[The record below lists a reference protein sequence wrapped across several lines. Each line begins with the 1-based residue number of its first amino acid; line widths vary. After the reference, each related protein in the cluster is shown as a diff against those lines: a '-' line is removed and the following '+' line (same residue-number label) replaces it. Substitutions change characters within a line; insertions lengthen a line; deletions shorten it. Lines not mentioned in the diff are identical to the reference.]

1 MGGGAALN
9 LQLQIR
15 ACRRGT
21 HGTVELVALG
31 HGVTVGF
38 EHHIT
43 GAQTSFGCR
52 AVRFHRGDFNAT
64 GDELGRARTGVRRA
78 VLHARTQVAVGC
90 LTLSDDLGGDALGVV
105 GGNGERHT
113 IGGATVLACLAL
125 RVDADQFTLEVHQ
138 RAAGVTV
145 VDGSVNL
152 NHGDVV
158 LALRVGRLHAVCVRD
173 HAGGYRFATTIRR
186 AEGNHY
192 LAGDQLGGVTPGDG
206 LQVQA
211 GGVNLQDRQ
220 VSGRVQAHYG
230 CGAYGAVAQAHLNGG
245 CGAGR
250 FEGNHVVVGE
260 DVAFLVEDN
269 ATTAAG
275 GGAVRSNDSHGGGQD
290 LLRGFCYACHGGG
303 VADIGAHGAARGSA
317 GGAVV

>member
-1 MGGGAALN
+1 M
-9 LQLQIR
+9 
-15 ACRRGT
+15 
-21 HGTVELVALG
+21 
-31 HGVTVGF
+31 
-38 EHHIT
+38 
-43 GAQTSFGCR
+43 
-52 AVRFHRGDFNAT
+52 
-64 GDELGRARTGVRRA
+64 
-78 VLHARTQVAVGC
+78 
-90 LTLSDDLGGDALGVV
+90 
-105 GGNGERHT
+105 
-113 IGGATVLACLAL
+113 
-125 RVDADQFTLEVHQ
+125 
-138 RAAGVTV
+138 

-211 GGVNLQDRQ
+211 RGVNLQDRQ

-245 CGAGR
+245 CFSGR

-275 GGAVRSNDSHGGGQD
+275 GGAVRSNDSHGRGQD
-290 LLRGFCYACHGGG
+290 LLRGFCYACHGGR
-303 VADIGAHGAARGSA
+303 VADIGADGTTGGGA
-317 GGAVV
+317 GGAVIRCCDAASDARANAAADEGCEQSCGEHNAGTVTLVVIGVLGCRLRRRNLRGSSLGVGVAGRSICLRVCVLTLLLVCGLVACLSVHVLQGTGCIRDAVIAAVGPSIVLSHEFS